1 MVSAVTLLNQIISN
15 IFERSKNTTDIIKLF
30 RLYTFI
36 CMLATAGQTAGP
48 NWLTFFKET
57 HEVSRR
63 WHRRKKIDF
72 SQTEWFFLFYGQRR
86 ALQLKDN
93 KTLERIFVDI
103 LYLFLWKSRAS
114 PVKTKYIPE
123 DIFAIWNKILKMLPT
138 HNPPII
144 SSKEMWRSNETLEIT
159 LKLDVQKIK
168 RDQIIIFL
176 NKRINK
182 MYFD

>member
-1 MVSAVTLLNQIISN
+1 
-15 IFERSKNTTDIIKLF
+15 
-30 RLYTFI
+30 
-36 CMLATAGQTAGP
+36 
-48 NWLTFFKET
+48 
-57 HEVSRR
+57 
-63 WHRRKKIDF
+63 
-72 SQTEWFFLFYGQRR
+72 
-86 ALQLKDN
+86 
-93 KTLERIFVDI
+93 
-103 LYLFLWKSRAS
+103 
-114 PVKTKYIPE
+114 
-123 DIFAIWNKILKMLPT
+123 MLPT